1 MDGGSMDSGS
11 GETATARRIAFGDL
25 PFLPRFAY
33 GDQAEIAVVTGAE
46 DGTPLGTGF
55 ARFHQAA
62 IPWTVRYDEV
72 LLVLDGSVTVETGE
86 AALKLGPLDSAWLPK
101 GSELTYR
108 AQDALVFYAIHPS
121 NWAERDAETGA

>member
-1 MDGGSMDSGS
+1 MEGGS

-25 PFLPRFAY
+25 PFQPRFAY

-46 DGTPLGTGF
+46 DGTPLGSGF
-55 ARFHQAA
+55 ARFRQAA

-72 LLVLDGSVTVETGE
+72 LLVLNGRVTVETSDG
-86 AALKLGPLDSAWLPK
+86 ALELGPRDCAWLPK
-101 GSELTYR
+101 GTELVYR

-121 NWAERDAETGA
+121 DWAELEAPSETGA